1 MLCSFFSIITFTGT
15 FSIETTDERY
25 SELGLSTFDYYSQPG
40 QFVLTSNMDE
50 DYSMLFFNDKFQQV
64 GSVKMDK

>member
-40 QFVLTSNMDE
+40 
-50 DYSMLFFNDKFQQV
+50 
-64 GSVKMDK
+64 